1 MPANDENTRNRA
13 GGGLRVLVVGG
24 ASRSAQAFR
33 IHATSQPDFL
43 LTSLVRRPIPAL
55 GSETI
60 HQIADYFAPPETVLN
75 GSDAVINFAGITHGP
90 ATGEM
95 QRVNVDGPVRLAAAA
110 KRAGVRHFVHLS
122 SFHVYGYAEE
132 ISNETLENPVTDYA
146 RSKQAADRALGAL
159 AGDDFA
165 VTLLRLPVHYGRG
178 AGANLRKLA
187 ELMKKLGWFPMPY
200 KAARRSALHVDN
212 LAVVLAEIVRRRLG
226 GIRLAADPEPFG
238 IDILAEIVA
247 QQSHKPIRLIRLPQA
262 TFVPLRLLSKSL
274 YCRLYRPNLARP
286 EHCIATAAPFP
297 VALRDG
303 LTELVR

>member
-1 MPANDENTRNRA
+1 MNAD
-13 GGGLRVLVVGG
+13 GVLRVLVVGG

-33 IHATSQPDFL
+33 LHAVDQPDL
-43 LTSLVRRPIPAL
+43 AVTSLVRRPIRAFA
-55 GSETI
+55 SEVI
-60 HQIADYFAPPETVLN
+60 RQVVDYFAPPEDILQN
-75 GSDAVINFAGITHGP
+75 CDAVINFVGITHGP

-110 KRAGVRHFVHLS
+110 KRAGIPHFIHLS
-122 SFHVYGYAEE
+122 SFHIYGYAED
-132 ISNETLENPVTDYA
+132 ISSETPENPVTDYA

-159 AGDDFA
+159 ASDDFA

-187 ELMKKLGWFPMPY
+187 GLMKKLGWFPMPHR
-200 KAARRSALHVDN
+200 AARRSALHVDN

-238 IDILAEIVA
+238 IDILAEIVG
-247 QQSHKPIRLIRLPQA
+247 QQSRKPIRLMRLPEA
-262 TFVPLRLLSKSL
+262 AFVPLRLLSKSL

-286 EHCIATAAPFP
+286 EQCIVTAAPFP
-297 VALRDG
+297 VVLRDG